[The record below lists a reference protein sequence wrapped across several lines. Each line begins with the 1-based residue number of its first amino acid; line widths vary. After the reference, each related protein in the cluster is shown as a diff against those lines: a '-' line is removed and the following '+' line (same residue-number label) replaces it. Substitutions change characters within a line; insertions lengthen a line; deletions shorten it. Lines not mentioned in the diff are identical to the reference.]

1 MEEEK
6 EEVAAAV
13 VAGVTRSRMN
23 ESRYTGNNLCG
34 TKKPRFRL
42 CKMSKA
48 GLSNE

>member
-23 ESRYTGNNLCG
+23 ESLYTGDNLED
-34 TKKPRFRL
+34 TKKKPRCRL
-42 CKMSKA
+42 CEKSKA
-48 GLSNE
+48 R